1 MAQKGSVRMID
12 FEKFF
17 NLSPDLFMITDN
29 TGIILKVNSEW
40 ESVLGY
46 SRAEM
51 EGKNYTEFVHP
62 DDVSVSDLKF
72 EVVMATKSDRGFI
85 NRYKTRS
92 GEAVHLEWEV
102 RVEGDRHYASARD
115 ITSRFKNLVTF
126 SDKMEKFRM
135 VAENSSDVIM
145 RFDNECR
152 HLYTNPAASRVFGFT
167 AEQFNGK
174 NHEELGFKKEDYEF
188 WDSRI
193 LKVFETKKQHK
204 EVVPIFD
211 GSMHVDWILEPE
223 FDEDGNVA
231 SVLSITRDVTEIVE
245 LKNELFTANGEL
257 EKFFSI
263 IAHDLRSPFFGF
275 INLTEIMVE
284 EFDEL
289 PAEELKEM
297 QSALLESAKR
307 TYSLLSELLD
317 WAVFRRGLMDYEPES
332 LLLGDVVA
340 ERVTSLKRNMTE
352 KNISLSTNIST
363 NIFVKADRKMLSSVV
378 SNLLGNA
385 VKFTPKEGAVTI
397 GAIDEGN
404 GFVALSFSDTGI
416 GMSYRMIENL
426 FKMSEKTGRKGTEGE
441 PTTGLGL
448 LLCKEFIEKM
458 GGSIEIKSIEG
469 EGSTFTVLI
478 PKE

>member
-1 MAQKGSVRMID
+1 MID

-29 TGIILKVNSEW
+29 KGIILKVNSEW

-46 SRAEM
+46 KPSEM
-51 EGKNYTEFVHP
+51 EGKVYTDFVHP
-62 DDVSVSDLKF
+62 DDIPLSDLKF
-72 EVVMATKSDRGFI
+72 EMVLETKSDIGFI
-85 NRYKTRS
+85 NRYRTRS
-92 GEAVHLEWEV
+92 GEAVYLEW
-102 RVEGDRHYASARD
+102 RVVIEGNRHYSSARD
-115 ITSRFKNLVTF
+115 ITARFRSLATF

-145 RFDNECR
+145 RFDRECR
-152 HLYTNPAASRVFGFT
+152 HLYANPAASRVFGFT

-223 FDEDGNVA
+223 FNQDGDVT
-231 SVLSITRDVTEIVE
+231 SVLSITRDVTETIE
-245 LKNELFTANGEL
+245 LKNKLLDANREL

-352 KNISLSTNIST
+352 KNISLSTSISP
-363 NIFVKADRKMLSSVV
+363 NIFVKADRKMLSSIV

-385 VKFTPKEGAVTI
+385 VKFTPKGGAVTI
-397 GAIDEGN
+397 GAHETEE
-404 GFVALSFSDTGI
+404 GFVSLSFIDTGI
-416 GMSYRMIENL
+416 GMSEDMMAML
-426 FKMSEKTGRKGTEGE
+426 FKMSVKTGRKGTEGE